1 MRKKEEYTHL
11 RDQPWIINTN
21 ITCNYGGSKPV
32 SFEVFRV
39 FFFLIKLGVY
49 IQFNY
54 WLQINWTALQ
64 MNIFPEENK

>member
-11 RDQPWIINTN
+11 RDQPRIINTN

-39 FFFLIKLGVY
+39 FFFFK
-49 IQFNY
+49 
-54 WLQINWTALQ
+54 
-64 MNIFPEENK
+64 

>member
-11 RDQPWIINTN
+11 RDQPRIINTN

-39 FFFLIKLGVY
+39 FFFFL
-49 IQFNY
+49 
-54 WLQINWTALQ
+54 
-64 MNIFPEENK
+64 NKVGRLYSV